1 MKPLSDE
8 LASRLQDWGEIA
20 FHPDPQ
26 FNLQFNRY
34 CVDAGM
40 ISTMHAI
47 AGRVKNV
54 DDWHREM
61 QVLAEIATTAEGN
74 NYRAQRLT
82 EASQFYLPPEVDRSG
97 YIARIEEAWRQAW
110 AETEIEIGAVD
121 FAGAALWVQRFPV
134 HNSRGTVLLHGGFDG
149 YYESITALG
158 AALQSNDYEVVLF
171 EGPGQ
176 GRVLG
181 SVPMTHEW
189 EHPVGAILDAY
200 DIDRCT
206 IIGGSLGGYLALRA
220 AAFEPRI
227 VRLVCWDV
235 MYDALDV
242 LFHNP
247 KLTALVRSSEEGLT
261 QAAVV
266 VDQKA
271 GADPN
276 ITFLLRQGYRV
287 MGATT
292 TEEFLRRASQYTTA
306 QISDRVTQDVLVLAG
321 QSDSYVPFDQLFAE
335 LPLLVNARS
344 VTSRSFTDREHKAA
358 AAHCNVG
365 NGVKSVKVIVDWL
378 DQCQELDSL

>member
-1 MKPLSDE
+1 M
-8 LASRLQDWGEIA
+8 
-20 FHPDPQ
+20 
-26 FNLQFNRY
+26 
-34 CVDAGM
+34 
-40 ISTMHAI
+40 
-47 AGRVKNV
+47 
-54 DDWHREM
+54 
-61 QVLAEIATTAEGN
+61 
-74 NYRAQRLT
+74 
-82 EASQFYLPPEVDRSG
+82 
-97 YIARIEEAWRQAW
+97 
-110 AETEIEIGAVD
+110 
-121 FAGAALWVQRFPV
+121 
-134 HNSRGTVLLHGGFDG
+134 LLHGGFDG

-189 EHPVGAILDAY
+189 EHPVAAILDAY

-292 TEEFLRRASQYTTA
+292 PKSSCDEPANTRRHRSRTGSPKTSSCWPGKATA
-306 QISDRVTQDVLVLAG
+306 TYRLTSFSRSFRCG
-321 QSDSYVPFDQLFAE
+321 QCPVC
-335 LPLLVNARS
+335 
-344 VTSRSFTDREHKAA
+344 TSRSFTDREHKAA